1 MPIFSYR
8 ARNASGGLVEGT
20 LDGAASG
27 SVADILRGQGLIPVD
42 IREAPG
48 RTTKPAEHA
57 SAGFM
62 RRIGHIDLLLFSR
75 QMHTLL
81 KAGVPIIRVL
91 AGLQDAAVNPEM
103 KRVIGEV
110 RDSLESGRELSQAL
124 ARHPRV
130 FSPFYLSMVRVGE
143 ATGLLE
149 EIFYRL
155 FEHLEFERYMR
166 EQVKSALRY
175 PLFVMLAMAAAMV
188 IVNIWVIPRFAQVF
202 ASFGTELPMV
212 TRWLLGFSAFMLEYW
227 PHLLAGTIIAL
238 VAFRS
243 WLGTAAG
250 RYAWDRFSLRIPVAG
265 KILHKAA
272 LSRFARS
279 FALGMRS
286 GVRRESTNSGSRWP
300 SSPCWQACCSTAWV
314 HHRCRSRTPPCSLRL
329 LPCAANCSK
338 GRRIG
343 KCSEGRCRP
352 RAIRSTGRG
361 EHQPIIWA
369 RSMSCRSRAAS
380 GTSIHATMRW
390 SIATGRAAR
399 HAFGWWAAAK
409 KMMNAAQKVV
419 GRPASSVASACAAWR
434 IALRPETPEPAPF
447 QEIPKP

>member
-48 RTTKPAEHA
+48 RTAKPAEHA

-81 KAGVPIIRVL
+81 KAGVPIIRAL

-188 IVNIWVIPRFAQVF
+188 IVNIWVIPKFAQVF
-202 ASFGTELPMV
+202 ANFGTELPMM
-212 TRWLLGFSAFMLEYW
+212 TRWLLDFSAFMLNYW
-227 PHLLAGTIIAL
+227 PHLLAGTMIAV

-286 GVRRESTNSGSRWP
+286 GVPVMQALSNS
-300 SSPCWQACCSTAWV
+300 AHTVDNAYV
-314 HHRCRSRTPPCSLRL
+314 ARCIDGMRQSV
-329 LPCAANCSK
+329 
-338 GRRIG
+338 
-343 KCSEGRCRP
+343 E
-352 RAIRSTGRG
+352 RG
-361 EHQPIIWA
+361 E
-369 RSMSCRSRAAS
+369 SLLRAAIGAGIFTPVVLQMVAVGEES
-380 GTSIHATMRW
+380 GAVDDMMEEVGGMYRQEVEYELKTLGQQIEPILIVLLGILVLILALGIFLPMW
-390 SIATGRAAR
+390 DLGR
-399 HAFGWWAAAK
+399 
-409 KMMNAAQKVV
+409 V
-419 GRPASSVASACAAWR
+419 
-434 IALRPETPEPAPF
+434 ALRR
-447 QEIPKP
+447 

>member
-48 RTTKPAEHA
+48 RTAKPAEHA

-81 KAGVPIIRVL
+81 KAGVPIIRAL

-188 IVNIWVIPRFAQVF
+188 IVNIWVIPKFAQVF
-202 ASFGTELPMV
+202 ANFGTELPMM
-212 TRWLLGFSAFMLEYW
+212 TRWLLDFSAFMLNYW
-227 PHLLAGTIIAL
+227 PHLLAGTILAV

-286 GVRRESTNSGSRWP
+286 GVPVMQALSNSAHTVDNAYVARCVDGMRQSVERVES
-300 SSPCWQACCSTAWV
+300 
-314 HHRCRSRTPPCSLRL
+314 L
-329 LPCAANCSK
+329 L
-338 GRRIG
+338 
-343 KCSEGRCRP
+343 
-352 RAIRSTGRG
+352 
-361 EHQPIIWA
+361 
-369 RSMSCRSRAAS
+369 RAAIGAGIFTPVVLQMVAVGEES
-380 GTSIHATMRW
+380 GAVDDMMEEVGGMYRQEVEYELKTLGQQIEPILIVLLGILVLILALGIFLPMW
-390 SIATGRAAR
+390 DLGR
-399 HAFGWWAAAK
+399 
-409 KMMNAAQKVV
+409 V
-419 GRPASSVASACAAWR
+419 
-434 IALRPETPEPAPF
+434 ALRR
-447 QEIPKP
+447 

>member
-188 IVNIWVIPRFAQVF
+188 IVNIWVIPKFAQVF
-202 ASFGTELPMV
+202 ANFGTELPMM
-212 TRWLLGFSAFMLEYW
+212 TRWLLDFSAFMLNYW
-227 PHLLAGTIIAL
+227 PHLLAGTIIAV

-286 GVRRESTNSGSRWP
+286 GVPVMQALSNS
-300 SSPCWQACCSTAWV
+300 AHTVDNAYV
-314 HHRCRSRTPPCSLRL
+314 ARCIDGMRQSV
-329 LPCAANCSK
+329 
-338 GRRIG
+338 
-343 KCSEGRCRP
+343 E
-352 RAIRSTGRG
+352 RG
-361 EHQPIIWA
+361 E
-369 RSMSCRSRAAS
+369 SLLRAAIGAGIFTPVVLQMVAVGEES
-380 GTSIHATMRW
+380 GAVDDMMEEVGGMYRQEVEYELKTLGQQIEPILIVLLGILVLILALGIFLPMW
-390 SIATGRAAR
+390 DLGR
-399 HAFGWWAAAK
+399 
-409 KMMNAAQKVV
+409 V
-419 GRPASSVASACAAWR
+419 
-434 IALRPETPEPAPF
+434 ALRR
-447 QEIPKP
+447 